1 MVPEKMI
8 AVGLLVTGATVVVF
22 GFLVGELEV
31 VVGVTILVGVAE
43 DGFALGRTDFGF

>member
-1 MVPEKMI
+1 MTAE
-8 AVGLLVTGATVVVF
+8 GLVVVGAAVVVI

-31 VVGVTILVGVAE
+31 VVGFPEGTKLVEVAE